1 VRVIIFT
8 NGEINYPQRLLDLIE
23 EGDVL
28 IAADGGA
35 RHCLRLGL
43 LPKLVIGDFDSLSET
58 ELNNLE
64 EAGAELQRHPTHKD
78 ETDLELAL
86 LAARDQGAER
96 VVICGALGAR
106 WDMTLANI
114 LLLAHPEFSSL
125 SIHIVDGPQELS
137 LLQGGQTRQIVG
149 EPGDTLS
156 LMPLLGG
163 ANGITT
169 QGLEYPLENGSL
181 RIGATRGVSNVM
193 ISHLAQVQ
201 LDEGLL
207 LVVLNKDRR
216 P

>member
-1 VRVIIFT
+1 MRVIIFA
-8 NGEINYPQRLLDLIE
+8 NGEINYPQLLLDLIE
-23 EGDVL
+23 DGDVL

-58 ELNNLE
+58 ELNDLAA
-64 EAGAELQRHPTHKD
+64 AGVELQRHPIHKN

-86 LAARDQGAER
+86 LAARDQRAEQ

-114 LLLAHPEFSSL
+114 LLLAHPAYSSL
-125 SIHIVDGPQELS
+125 SIRIVDGPQELS

-156 LMPLLGG
+156 LMPLIGDVS
-163 ANGITT
+163 GITT
-169 QGLEYPLENGSL
+169 QGLEYPLENGTL
-181 RIGATRGVSNVM
+181 HFGTTRGVSNVM

-207 LVVLNKDRR
+207 LVVLNKVR
-216 P
+216 